1 MAGDYHYDQKKA
13 ILDWQLPVIDASNT
27 QGSLEFTMPGH
38 PDDFYPINVSFYS
51 PKTIC
56 GLQVGIIISFTC
68 VCFCCHIYECHRS
81 GEDHMPLCL
90 SSTWLKCFGTL

>member
-68 VCFCCHIYECHRS
+68 VCFCCHIYECFFLSILIIIYNDNKKRRYH
-81 GEDHMPLCL
+81 GE
-90 SSTWLKCFGTL
+90 

>member
-1 MAGDYHYDQKKA
+1 MGGPVVGEVSGDYHYDQKKA
-13 ILDWQLPVIDASNT
+13 ILNWQLPVIDASNT

-56 GLQVGIIISFTC
+56 NLQVCSINF
-68 VCFCCHIYECHRS
+68 
-81 GEDHMPLCL
+81 LCK
-90 SSTWLKCFGTL
+90 SKG